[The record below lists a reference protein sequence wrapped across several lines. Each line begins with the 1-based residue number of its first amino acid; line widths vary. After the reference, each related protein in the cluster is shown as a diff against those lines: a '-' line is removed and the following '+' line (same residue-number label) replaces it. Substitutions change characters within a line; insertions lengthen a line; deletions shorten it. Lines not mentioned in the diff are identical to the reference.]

1 MSSRTGSRLASAF
14 LGYLLGVVVLVTLVP
29 FDFSAAAPHNL
40 LWGGALSDALA
51 NVAMFVPLGF
61 LFRLT
66 REPRGDRWGIQPLFL
81 GLLLSAL
88 IETAQLFLPSR
99 LSSPLDVAT
108 NGLGAWLGAIAAD
121 ALVRRLRPAP
131 ALVGAL
137 ALELPLIGLVY
148 LLVPLLWLSGLTA
161 ADEPARMSLS
171 LLLGL
176 MGAIILGA
184 VYRNRFAPEGNVS
197 VAQFSVLAAAWYLIG
212 AVPGLVEHP
221 LLALAS
227 GLLVAGATGIWS
239 RRWAHE
245 QQRADR
251 RFEGE
256 TLTWLA
262 PVLGLYLV
270 CLAGWPPWAPMV
282 AWHGEWGLRGFWG
295 SADTTA
301 ILRALEQLAA
311 FTVVGYAVAEYHGRR
326 ELRFSQSGALVAIC
340 ALGGSAVVKVVA
352 ALHPGAGAS
361 ALRGLLS
368 MVVAGYGGGIY
379 HLQRAHIRSLLGA
392 KGAPRPAEA
401 PTRGTA
407 TSPRLAQNA
416 RIEAPM
422 SAGRR
427 G

>member
-1 MSSRTGSRLASAF
+1 MASRTGSRLASAF

-29 FDFSAAAPHNL
+29 FDFSGVLPHKL
-40 LWGGALSDALA
+40 LWGGGLSDALA

-66 REPRGDRWGIQPLFL
+66 RAPRGDRWAIRPLLL
-81 GLLLSAL
+81 GLGLSAL
-88 IETAQLFLPSR
+88 IEAAQLFLPAR
-99 LSSPLDVAT
+99 FSSPLDVAT
-108 NGLGAWLGAIAAD
+108 NGSGAWLGAIAAD

-137 ALELPLIGLVY
+137 ALELPLMGLVY
-148 LLVPLLWLSGLTA
+148 LLVPLLWLSGLA
-161 ADEPARMSLS
+161 SADEPARMSLS

-176 MGAIILGA
+176 MGAIVLGA
-184 VYRNRFAPEGNVS
+184 VYRNRFATERS
-197 VAQFSVLAAAWYLIG
+197 ASIAQFSALAGAWYLIG

-221 LLALAS
+221 PLALGSA
-227 GLLVAGATGIWS
+227 LLVAAATSIWAA
-239 RRWAHE
+239 RWAGEHR
-245 QQRADR
+245 RADR

-256 TLTWLA
+256 TLTRLA

-270 CLAGWPPWAPMV
+270 CLAGWPPWAPMS
-282 AWHGEWGLRGFWG
+282 AWHGEWGLQGFRG

-311 FTVVGYAVAEYHGRR
+311 FTVVGYALAEYRGRR
-326 ELRFSQSGALVAIC
+326 ELRFSQSAVLVAVC
-340 ALGGSAVVKVVA
+340 ALGVSAVVEVVA

-368 MVVAGYGGGIY
+368 IVVAVYGGGIY
-379 HLQRAHIRSLLGA
+379 HLQRVHIRSLLGTTSA
-392 KGAPRPAEA
+392 SPPAEKPARGRVTA
-401 PTRGTA
+401 PG
-407 TSPRLAQNA
+407 PAQNA
-416 RIEAPM
+416 RTEAPV

-427 G
+427 D